1 MYTCL
6 LYTSHNLQ
14 LLGKNLKKY
23 IQKCTHF
30 AKKQLVSG
38 CYTMV
43 SYHAISRLYIHKK
56 AAVYLSDSRVAVFF
70 FVVVVVVVV
79 VLFLQD
85 IRNLTKRGSH
95 WKHQLF
101 SIWGNEDPS

>member
-1 MYTCL
+1 MQYQGFIFT
-6 LYTSHNLQ
+6 
-14 LLGKNLKKY
+14 
-23 IQKCTHF
+23 
-30 AKKQLVSG
+30 
-38 CYTMV
+38 
-43 SYHAISRLYIHKK
+43 KK

-70 FVVVVVVVV
+70 FVVVVVVVVV